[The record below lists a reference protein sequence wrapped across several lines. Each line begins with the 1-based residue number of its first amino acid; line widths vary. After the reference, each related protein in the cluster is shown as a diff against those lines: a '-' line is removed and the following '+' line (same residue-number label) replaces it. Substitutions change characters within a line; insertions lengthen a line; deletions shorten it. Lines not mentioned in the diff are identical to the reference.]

1 MDTADAIPV
10 EKGVNILTHITQL
23 YSARAQVAA
32 HIASASLKEP
42 SAGDYAWLY
51 QVLHTHT
58 HTHTALAHKP
68 SISPPPPTP
77 AATSSCSILF
87 ILSLRSRQLRSWFFD
102 PCPSLQHLYK
112 TLVFCIKVRC
122 VWLRQC
128 HSLPSQTC
136 ADSIRGLASCKRKLQ

>member
-32 HIASASLKEP
+32 HISSASLKEP

-58 HTHTALAHKP
+58 PHRHTTP
-68 SISPPPPTP
+68 PTPPPPP
-77 AATSSCSILF
+77 PLPPQAPRLSYCLSSCCLHANSCRGPLTF
-87 ILSLRSRQLRSWFFD
+87 
-102 PCPSLQHLYK
+102 PSLQHLYK

-122 VWLRQC
+122 VCVRQR
-128 HSLPSQTC
+128 HSSRSQTC
-136 ADSIRGLASCKRKLQ
+136 ADSTRGSASCKRKLQ

>member
-32 HIASASLKEP
+32 HISSASLKEP

-58 HTHTALAHKP
+58 PHRHTT
-68 SISPPPPTP
+68 PPPPPRRRELLVHYTVCPLAAFTRTP
-77 AATSSCSILF
+77 VVVL
-87 ILSLRSRQLRSWFFD
+87 
-102 PCPSLQHLYK
+102 
-112 TLVFCIKVRC
+112 
-122 VWLRQC
+122 
-128 HSLPSQTC
+128 
-136 ADSIRGLASCKRKLQ
+136 